1 MFEYNPPPTS
11 SRRGSPARPRM
22 KSGMI
27 YGSLSRPRSQALQQ
41 HHVAGQGKS
50 MMTGLQLR
58 IAAGA
63 AIAVIAGCAQQPVR
77 AGSSAPASRAAVAP
91 AASAAAQA
99 APAGLTP
106 ELLGLARDAGYHP
119 SVVNGNTVFC
129 RREVPV
135 GSNLPVRQCVDATR
149 LRLEVLQEQQEQARL
164 NQHPTIGNI
173 PGK

>member
-1 MFEYNPPPTS
+1 
-11 SRRGSPARPRM
+11 
-22 KSGMI
+22 
-27 YGSLSRPRSQALQQ
+27 
-41 HHVAGQGKS
+41 

-63 AIAVIAGCAQQPVR
+63 AIAVIAGCAQTPVR
-77 AGSSAPASRAAVAP
+77 ATSSMPVPGAAVAP
-91 AASAAAQA
+91 SASGAAQA
-99 APAGLTP
+99 GPADLTP
-106 ELLGLARDAGYHP
+106 ELLGLARDAGYRP

-149 LRLEVLQEQQEQARL
+149 LRLEVLQAQQERARL
-164 NQHPTIGNI
+164 NQHPTIGDV

>member
-1 MFEYNPPPTS
+1 
-11 SRRGSPARPRM
+11 
-22 KSGMI
+22 
-27 YGSLSRPRSQALQQ
+27 
-41 HHVAGQGKS
+41 

-77 AGSSAPASRAAVAP
+77 AGSSVPAPRTAVAP
-91 AASAAAQA
+91 AASGAAQA
-99 APAGLTP
+99 GPAGLTP
-106 ELLGLARDAGYHP
+106 QLLDLARDAGYRP

-149 LRLEVLQEQQEQARL
+149 LRLEVLQEQQERARL
-164 NQHPTIGNI
+164 QQHPTVGDV